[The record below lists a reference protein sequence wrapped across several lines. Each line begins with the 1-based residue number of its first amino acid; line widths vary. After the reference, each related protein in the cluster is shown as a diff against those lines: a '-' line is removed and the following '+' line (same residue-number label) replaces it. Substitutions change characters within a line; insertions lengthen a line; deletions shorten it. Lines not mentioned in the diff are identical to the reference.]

1 MQCSNKKLSYELY
14 PDRASEKYWISL
26 LKKKKDKVI
35 ITNNMIDEM
44 PNLNINKNDEINIID
59 TIINNITNEN
69 NKEKESDNQKI
80 KIRIIIQKVLLM
92 KKIKKI
98 I

>member
-1 MQCSNKKLSYELY
+1 
-14 PDRASEKYWISL
+14 
-26 LKKKKDKVI
+26 
-35 ITNNMIDEM
+35 MIDEM

-92 KKIKKI
+92 KKIKKLI
-98 I
+98 